1 MLSRDRGSERS
12 RGDPG
17 RERCRSLVS
26 EGEKDVV
33 AWCLRVR
40 RSAQV
45 QDSVRGWKALRGVG
59 VLEEVEEGQ
68 GGWSMRAIVSRPGSG
83 ASELLMA
90 FKRVWA

>member
-1 MLSRDRGSERS
+1 MVTQSNTGCSAEIE
-12 RGDPG
+12 GVNGPG
-17 RERCRSLVS
+17 ETLA
-26 EGEKDVV
+26 GKDVV

-45 QDSVRGWKALRGVG
+45 QDSVRGWKALRGAG

-83 ASELLMA
+83 ASELLMG
-90 FKRVWA
+90 FKRALA